1 MGAENSITLLL
12 IGLAIYFAIA
22 GIVVPFCKRFGVSP
36 VLGYLLC
43 GVVIGPYGIHT
54 FTSELKWIS
63 SFTLTDTHLLHQ
75 VGELGIIALLFM
87 IGMELTFRRLVELKR
102 FVLGLGTAQ
111 IVLTATVI
119 FAVALG
125 FGNSI
130 ETAVLIGAALAL
142 SSTAIVM
149 QTLEERHLINRLP
162 GKVSFS
168 VLLMQDLAVIPILV
182 LLSVF
187 SGHQQ
192 QNVPVAILTALL
204 SAVVAVVI
212 IYFCGKLFLRPLFSY
227 LRLDQNPEW
236 LTAITLF
243 IVVGSAIVTDL
254 SGLSA
259 ALGAFLAGLLIA
271 ETEYKHEIEM
281 IFEPVKGLLLGVFFL
296 SVGMMIDIS
305 AVLDNPYWVLV
316 SVLGVA
322 VIKIAVMFP
331 LAMAFGIQRG
341 KAAEIAIIL
350 SQCGE
355 FAFLILSLAMATEMI
370 PVEDAQFFL
379 LVTALSMCFSP
390 LISLLAPWARRA
402 LTPKQ
407 GMTHQQEEV
416 GAPDGGY
423 VLIAGFGR
431 IGKVLGSI
439 LEKQM
444 IPYLAIDLNG
454 ENVNKLRGL
463 GYRIIYGDAKRIQL
477 WRKLKADTARAVVI
491 TIDDPEAA
499 LNILKAIREEWPLL
513 PVILRSKDTAAMEVL
528 YDNGATYVVPE
539 ALESSLQLARHLLEN
554 LGMQEDD
561 AHDFIRHKR
570 RQAILEH
577 ADVIEERPV

>member
-1 MGAENSITLLL
+1 MGAGNSITLLL

-22 GIVVPFCKRFGVSP
+22 GIIVPFCKRVGISP

-43 GVVIGPYGIHT
+43 GILIGPYGIHS

-87 IGMELTFRRLVELKR
+87 IGLELTFRRLVELKK

-119 FAVALG
+119 FAIALG
-125 FGNSI
+125 FGNSL
-130 ETAVLIGAALAL
+130 ETSVLIGASLAL

-182 LLSVF
+182 LLSVL
-187 SGHQQ
+187 SGNEE

-204 SAVVAVVI
+204 SAGAAVVI
-212 IYFCGKLFLRPLFSY
+212 IYFFGKLFLRPLFSY

-305 AVLDNPYWVLV
+305 AVLNNPYWLLA

-322 VIKIAVMFP
+322 AIKIAVMFP
-331 LAMAFGIQRG
+331 LAVAFGIQRG

-355 FAFLILSLAMATEMI
+355 FAFLILSLAMATSLI
-370 PVEDAQFFL
+370 PAESAQFFL

-390 LISLLAPWARRA
+390 IISLLAPRARKM

-416 GAPDGGY
+416 NTPDGGY

-444 IPYLAIDLNG
+444 IPYLAIDHHG
-454 ENVNKLRGL
+454 DNVNKLRQM

-499 LNILKAIREEWPLL
+499 LNILKAIREEWPFL

-528 YDNGATYVVPE
+528 YDHGATYVVPE
-539 ALESSLQLARHLLEN
+539 ALESSLQLARHLLEK
-554 LGMQEDD
+554 LGMGEDD
-561 AHDFIRHKR
+561 AMDFIRHKR

-577 ADVIEERPV
+577 ADVIEGRPA